1 MKRLIAIAFCCSLA
15 GCSTVTGLMGGNS
28 IASSAPGVSIAVEK
42 SLTIAHLA
50 YNGIGDALISAAKT
64 GVLHGPNAADARA
77 LYDKAG
83 DALLVAD
90 KADAAAN
97 EQGVINAVT
106 AATDAISAAQALV
119 KGN

>member
-1 MKRLIAIAFCCSLA
+1 MKKLLAIAICISLG
-15 GCSTVTGLMGGNS
+15 GCSTISAVLTGNS
-28 IASSAPGVSIAVEK
+28 VASTAPGISLTVEK

-50 YNGIGDALISAAKT
+50 YNGIGDGLIAATKT
-64 GVLHGPNAADARA
+64 GALHGANAALAKGF
-77 LYDKAG
+77 YDKAG

-97 EQGVINAVT
+97 ESGVVNAVS
-106 AATDAISAAQALV
+106 AATDAISSANALV

>member
-1 MKRLIAIAFCCSLA
+1 MKRLIALAFYIALG
-15 GCSTVTGLMGGNS
+15 GCGTVTTLMGGNS
-28 IASSAPGVSIAVEK
+28 IASSAPGVSIAAEK

-50 YNGIGDALISAAKT
+50 YNGIGGALVSAAQT
-64 GVLHGPNAADARA
+64 GVLHGPNAADARV

-83 DALLVAD
+83 DALAVAD

-97 EQGVINAVT
+97 EQGVINAVS